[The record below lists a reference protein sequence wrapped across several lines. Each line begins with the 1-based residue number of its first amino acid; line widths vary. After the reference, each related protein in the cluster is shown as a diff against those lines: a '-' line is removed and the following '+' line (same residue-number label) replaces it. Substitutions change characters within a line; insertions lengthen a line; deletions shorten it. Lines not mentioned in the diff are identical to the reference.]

1 VTNKA
6 SQISIVLASEDKSSE
21 IPLIVTSPVRE
32 DLRLA
37 YLFPLKGSLK
47 VDKPDQPAT
56 TLLESQNQH
65 ENDISGEEI
74 FLTETDS
81 IKEPNS
87 NSSRWNLGGQVS
99 PLYAFRQTSTPGLN
113 KAMANSFGNS
123 SGPNESGIVSYSG
136 GMNVEFKAS
145 RRLSV
150 SSGLYYSKMG
160 QNIKGTGTSANFY
173 SVANY
178 STSDK
183 SAGYA
188 FQNSTGILPQS
199 KNTAALQSTGLISKN
214 LYSNPVNYISAGQD
228 ATLLQTMDFLEI
240 PLMVRYRIIDRKIG
254 LHILG
259 GLSTHI
265 LTANKL
271 ILEDSSGKQDYGST
285 SGLSTFNYSSTM
297 GLGLDYSISKRIQLN
312 LEPAFKYYIN
322 SINSTGNISSHPYS
336 FGIYTGMCY
345 TF

>member
-1 VTNKA
+1 MT
-6 SQISIVLASEDKSSE
+6 E
-21 IPLIVTSPVRE
+21 IPIIVTSPVRE
-32 DLRLA
+32 ELRLA
-37 YLFPLKGSLK
+37 YLLPLKGSLK
-47 VDKPDQPAT
+47 VNGIDQPAT
-56 TLLESQNQH
+56 ALLEFKHNY

-81 IKEPNS
+81 VNES
-87 NSSRWNLGGQVS
+87 NRISTRWSLGGQVS

-113 KAMANSFGNS
+113 KALANSYGNS
-123 SGPNESGIVSYSG
+123 SGPNESGIISYSG
-136 GMNVEFKAS
+136 GMNIEFKAS

-150 SSGLYYSKMG
+150 SSGLYYSRMG
-160 QNIKGTGTSANFY
+160 QNIKGSGTSANFY
-173 SVANY
+173 AVATY
-178 STSDK
+178 SKSDQ
-183 SAGYA
+183 SGGYA

-199 KNTAALQSTGLISKN
+199 KNTADLQVTGPGTKN
-214 LYSNPVNYISAGQD
+214 LNSNLLNYISTGQD
-228 ATLLQTMDFLEI
+228 ATLLQSMDFLEI

-254 LHILG
+254 LHVLG

-271 ILEDSSGKQDYGST
+271 VLEDSSGKQDYGST
-285 SGLSTFNYSSTM
+285 SGLSTFNYSSTV

-322 SINSTGNISSHPYS
+322 SINSTGNIASHPYS